1 MSEMTSED
9 KIVTLPVRRSS
20 DKILLN
26 FFFRDSMSSLWSKVK
41 KLSVLFWSLTSYILV
56 AYIHPELITS
66 LEGIAKNIGEL

>member
-1 MSEMTSED
+1 
-9 KIVTLPVRRSS
+9 
-20 DKILLN
+20 
-26 FFFRDSMSSLWSKVK
+26 MSSLWSKVK